1 MSKKYFWGKKYV
13 LASGREVDLSCEEDT
28 NNSVSM
34 IAQFNHLD
42 AIHEI
47 TKPISLRL
55 EWQPKS
61 QDPLIS
67 VECRGGA
74 PGDSRPVS
82 ESELPIDGLN
92 GSLDKLKTSEFVEL
106 LEAMKSFYNKIQ
118 EEETAASK
126 K

>member
-1 MSKKYFWGKKYV
+1 MSKKYFWGKKYI
-13 LASGREVDLSCEEDT
+13 LTSGREVDLSCEED
-28 NNSVSM
+28 NNKTVEM

-47 TKPISLRL
+47 TKPISVRL

-61 QDPLIS
+61 NDPLIS

-82 ESELPIDGLN
+82 ESELPVEGLN
-92 GSLDKLKTSEFVEL
+92 GSLDKLKASEFIEL
-106 LEAMKSFYNKIQ
+106 LETMKGFYSKIQ
-118 EEETAASK
+118 EEDKAASK